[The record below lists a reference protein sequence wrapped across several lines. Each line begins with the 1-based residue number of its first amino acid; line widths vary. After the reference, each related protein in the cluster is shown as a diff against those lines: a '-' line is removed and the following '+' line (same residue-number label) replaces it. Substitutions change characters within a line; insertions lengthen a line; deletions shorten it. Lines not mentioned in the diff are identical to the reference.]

1 MATSIMMN
9 FPSDVKFSEQLWT
22 CTGCGD
28 GSDKAD
34 GQVGGRRD
42 TQTHI
47 MICPGYADLRLDKN
61 LEEDKDLVKYF
72 SQVIKKRL
80 ETEEC

>member
-1 MATSIMMN
+1 MKN

-22 CTGCGD
+22 CTGC
-28 GSDKAD
+28 DKAD
-34 GQVGGRRD
+34 GQIGGRRD

-47 MICPGYADLRLDKN
+47 MICPLYADLRMDKN